1 MYDSGITSDYVI
13 ATKEGNPM
21 LVRVLE
27 QIFGRI
33 CEENSINYKG
43 VHALRHTFG
52 SVLVK
57 KGVNIKVISEIL
69 GHSTVQFMILQQIEA
84 GV

>member
-27 QIFGRI
+27 QTFGRI

-57 KGVNIKVISEIL
+57 KGVNIKGISEIL